1 MILSPKEL
9 RLTDKFNY
17 ENISPTVKI
26 TSKTLKDTHLN
37 QAGYSSANKS
47 FPYEVHL
54 NIKFHEL

>member
-26 TSKTLKDTHLN
+26 TSKTFKG

-47 FPYEVHL
+47 FLYEVHL